1 MKLTSSFLFLFLLL
15 GLQAFA
21 GSYME
26 YKMTLGQNKT
36 GVIRTWY
43 QNGNTRSE
51 VEIPGI
57 PAGFGNMVAL
67 SLKAH
72 PNKMFVLNESNAT
85 YMEMAD
91 LDDKQGKNSDDG
103 LEVTVIGKEK
113 ANGFNS
119 THITLKRKG
128 QKVLEHFWLSQ
139 EIKGY
144 KELQKIR
151 GKYLAEDDVLK
162 AFAAK
167 GLEGF
172 PVKMRI
178 PTEDGE
184 MTMDLTR
191 SEEMDVPDVK
201 FSLDGY
207 SKAPITPFGSGG
219 MDVEK
224 LKNLSPEERQ
234 KLVEEMMKQY
244 GK

>member
-1 MKLTSSFLFLFLLL
+1 
-15 GLQAFA
+15 
-21 GSYME
+21 
-26 YKMTLGQNKT
+26 MTLGQNRT

-51 VEIPGI
+51 VEIPGV
-57 PAGFGNMVAL
+57 PAGLGNMVAL

-72 PNKMFVLNESNAT
+72 PNKIFVLNESNAT

-91 LDDKQGKNSDDG
+91 LDDRQEKNSDES
-103 LEVTVIGKEK
+103 LEISVLGKENV
-113 ANGFNS
+113 NGFNS

-128 QKVLEHFWLSQ
+128 KKILEHYWLSQ

-151 GKYLAEDDVLK
+151 GKYLAEDEVLR
-162 AFAAK
+162 AFATK

-178 PTEDGE
+178 PSEDGE

-191 SEEMDVPDVK
+191 SEEMNVPDSK

-207 SKAPITPFGSGG
+207 TKAAIAPFGPGS